1 MFGKELGT
9 MIKLLEQVLK
19 ELQIS
24 NETQKQLVTAVNRNT
39 NVAGSLLVALETVRD
54 KIGKS
59 GETTYPD
66 RLGGELHSA
75 SAEGPTEG
83 NHYLGDGSS
92 SHTGSGKKQSEGA
105 GDCRSKCNG
114 KCDDTD
120 DDSDPTCA

>member
-9 MIKLLEQVLK
+9 MIKLLEQVLN
-19 ELQIS
+19 ELRIS
-24 NETQKQLVTAVNRNT
+24 NDTQKQLVTAVNRNT

-54 KIGKS
+54 KVG
-59 GETTYPD
+59 
-66 RLGGELHSA
+66 GGELHSA
-75 SAEGPTEG
+75 PAEGPTEG
-83 NHYLGDGSS
+83 NHYLGDGGS